1 MPLQDNAIVDVAE
14 AQEWLGSTTLNKAT
28 VENFINRS
36 SDVAERFTSHY
47 FRQRSDK
54 TVYYDG
60 TGMVD
65 LVLGRYPVI
74 SVTSLHVDAD
84 RDFGDDT
91 LWSEGTDFVV
101 YKDTGALSALNSDNV
116 YGIWPTGIQ
125 NIKVVYSYGYTEVPG
140 DVKHAVLIMVQDMFP
155 RIGTE
160 RAVKKEKTMNYEV
173 EYAQTQAGPIP
184 KEAYDILVAYTDVLG
199 NLPACNEV

>member
-1 MPLQDNAIVDVAE
+1 MGYL
-14 AQEWLGSTTLNKAT
+14 WFGSTTLNKAT

-36 SDVAERFTSHY
+36 SDVVERFTSHY
-47 FRQRSDK
+47 FRQRSGR

-60 TGMVD
+60 QGMVD
-65 LVLGRYPVI
+65 LVLGRYPVVSI
-74 SVTSLHVDAD
+74 TSLHVDLD

-91 LWSEGTDFVV
+91 EWTEGTDFVV
-101 YKDTGALSALNSDNV
+101 YKDTGILSALSSEEA

-125 NIKVVYSYGYTEVPG
+125 NVKIVYGYGHATVPG
-140 DVKHAVLIMVQDMFP
+140 DVKHAVLIIVQDMYP

-173 EYAQTQAGPIP
+173 EYVKTQAGPIP

-199 NLPACNEV
+199 NLPPCNEV